1 MLNKTEKNPKKK
13 VGILESLEQDISFYE
28 DYKYN
33 MQDTGRVYVGC
44 KYTFGEF
51 LEEEEIS
58 FKFRMVVQKY
68 ILPEADLEDTL
79 ETHLYYLPEDSFLVK
94 LYRQMKARVRIS
106 ILEEKKSLFGKC
118 TKAYA
123 TRQVT
128 VEELAAM
135 TPEEKEACGVVI
147 QEISVSK
154 LALTGL

>member
-79 ETHLYYLPEDSFLVK
+79 ESHLYYLPEDSFLVK